1 MYQVTR
7 KNRIKET
14 VQLCNADGTVAQEIN
29 VDLNVDTIAARMNKA
44 YEMLGMAQNQLQA
57 DNNPVNAETFGKAV
71 IAVFEVVFG
80 DDCKKIL
87 EFYENSYTEM
97 LLDLFPFIND
107 EIMPK
112 IREASEQR
120 KNQLIELAKRSK

>member
-1 MYQVTR
+1 MFQVTR

-14 VQLCNADGTVAQEIN
+14 VQLCNADGSVAEEIN

-44 YEMLGMAQNQLQA
+44 YEMLGIVQNQLQQ
-57 DNNPVNAETFGKAV
+57 DNNPANAEAFGKAV

-80 DDCKKIL
+80 DECEKLLK
-87 EFYENSYTEM
+87 FYENSYGEM

-120 KNQLIELAKRSK
+120 KKQLKELANRSK

>member
-1 MYQVTR
+1 MFQVTR

-14 VQLCNADGTVAQEIN
+14 VQLCNADGSVAEEIN

-44 YEMLGMAQNQLQA
+44 YEMLGIVQNQLQQ
-57 DNNPVNAETFGKAV
+57 DNNPANVEAFGKAV

-80 DDCKKIL
+80 DECEKIL
-87 EFYENSYTEM
+87 KFYENSYGEM

-120 KNQLIELAKRSK
+120 KNQLKELANRSK

>member
-1 MYQVTR
+1 MFQVTR

-14 VQLCNADGTVAQEIN
+14 VQLCNADGSVAEEIN

-44 YEMLGMAQNQLQA
+44 YEMLGIMQNQLQQ
-57 DNNPVNAETFGKAV
+57 DNNPANVEAFGKAV

-80 DDCKKIL
+80 DECEKLLK
-87 EFYENSYTEM
+87 FYENSYGEM

-120 KNQLIELAKRSK
+120 KNQLKELANRSK

>member
-87 EFYENSYTEM
+87 EFYENSYGEM

-112 IREASEQR
+112 IREASQQR
-120 KNQLIELAKRSK
+120 KNQLVELAKRSK

>member
-1 MYQVTR
+1 MFQVTR

-14 VQLCNADGTVAQEIN
+14 VQLCNADGSIAEEIN

-44 YEMLGMAQNQLQA
+44 YEMLGIMQNQLQQ
-57 DNNPVNAETFGKAV
+57 DNNPANVEAFGRAV

-87 EFYENSYTEM
+87 DFYENSYGEM

-120 KNQLIELAKRSK
+120 KNQLKELANRSK